1 MIEQFRYPTVDT
13 SACLVLG
20 VAMMMS
26 TGCEQ
31 VSDVVDDV
39 QSSVNDSSEAADS
52 PGESSALAESD
63 GANSLTGSTA
73 DLADSPPLDPAQI
86 VADFQSLSPERV
98 TDSQLQRLVD
108 SPEAAAQ
115 IESIHVASTDFTVA
129 GLRLLSKLE
138 NLKTLSIASVRL
150 TPDQLAELSQ
160 VQSLEDLTIRATLA
174 DDSTIAA
181 LARLPELTS
190 LDASATRIS
199 PAAAADFG
207 RMKKLNQVMLESTLI
222 DDAVVT
228 QLAQLPLQN
237 VDLSKTMITS
247 ASIQPLLAISSLQH
261 LNVASTRVTGDA
273 FDGISRT
280 NLQHLNVSDTGFGID
295 GFANLKNMKS
305 LEVLY
310 AHAAGLVEHRRVDV
324 FTSMPNLKVLRAGG
338 NAITDAGM
346 DVFFKGHRS
355 LEELF
360 LNENKGITD
369 RGLSAL
375 VNVKTLKRLSLYG
388 TRCTS
393 AGAQQL
399 KLRLPECEIL
409 M

>member
-1 MIEQFRYPTVDT
+1 MIARFRYPTVDT
-13 SACLVLG
+13 SACLVL
-20 VAMMMS
+20 VVVMMMS

-31 VSDVVDDV
+31 VSYVVDDV
-39 QSSVNDSSEAADS
+39 KSSVNDSSATTD
-52 PGESSALAESD
+52 SSALTESN
-63 GANSLTGSTA
+63 GTNSPTDSTA
-73 DLADSPPLDPAQI
+73 AVATSPPPDPAQI
-86 VADFQSLSPERV
+86 VADFQLLSPERI

-108 SPEAAAQ
+108 SPEAAVQ
-115 IESIHVASTDFTVA
+115 IESLHVASTDFTVA

-138 NLKTLSIASVRL
+138 NLKALTIASVRL
-150 TPDQLAELSQ
+150 TPDQLTELSQ
-160 VQSLEDLTIRATLA
+160 VQSLQDLIIRATLA

-181 LARLPELTS
+181 VATLPELTS

-207 RMKKLNQVMLESTLI
+207 RMKQLNRVLLESTLI
-222 DDAVVT
+222 DDSVVT
-228 QLAQLPLQN
+228 QLAQLPLQH

-247 ASIQPLLAISSLQH
+247 ASVQPLLSIDSLQH

-280 NLQHLNVSDTGFGID
+280 NVQHLNISDTGFGIE

-360 LNENKGITD
+360 LNENKGVTD

-388 TRCTS
+388 TRCTT
-393 AGAQQL
+393 AGVQQL
-399 KLRLPECEIL
+399 KQRLPDCEIL